1 MLAAADAG
9 GDAVVIGGGLL
20 GLEAAHGLSLRGM
33 KVTVIHRMPTL
44 MERQLDEAAG
54 WLLKQALEGRGQ
66 TILTG
71 ADTAEIVGDG
81 KVEGVKL
88 KDGTL
93 LPASL
98 VVMAVGIRP
107 SVELARSARLTGGRG
122 NQVTA
127 PMVTH
132 DPPVP
137 AGGAFVQHNG

>member
-1 MLAAADAG
+1 MDDVDTMLAAADAG

-33 KVTVIHRMPTL
+33 KVTVIHLMPTL

-71 ADTAEIVGDG
+71 ADTAEIIGDG

-88 KDGTL
+88 TDGTL
-93 LPASL
+93 IP
-98 VVMAVGIRP
+98 
-107 SVELARSARLTGGRG
+107 RSEEPTS
-122 NQVTA
+122 
-127 PMVTH
+127 
-132 DPPVP
+132 
-137 AGGAFVQHNG
+137 